1 MAKREI
7 LGAFGAAAF
16 GVMNQGFDA
25 PYETT
30 QKTEPTSDSI
40 PYAAVHQTH
49 LHAPRHVLHKEHA
62 ADHEAAPSIAQHI
75 TIDHLGDEN
84 AELTTLFDK
93 DPDVSEKYF
102 DLIDRLSATTSP
114 DGSARFTVPGTDF
127 DLTLHIVNEDGKSWI
142 ACEGT
147 GCADYGESF
156 VDGKSQLTQV
166 GWMTQ
171 IGPSTDSA
179 EGALNSPA
187 TIEDFQHLLAG
198 YARADVYG
206 AHNPLA
212 DTDTSPDNE
221 G

>member
-1 MAKREI
+1 MAKREM

-16 GVMNQGFDA
+16 GLMSQNINAESDT
-25 PYETT
+25 EKDSTT
-30 QKTEPTSDSI
+30 QSI
-40 PYAAVHQTH
+40 PHETAHQTH
-49 LHAPRHVLHKEHA
+49 LHAPHHILHAEHT

-102 DLIDRLSATTSP
+102 DLIDHLSTTVSP
-114 DGSARFTVPGTDF
+114 DGDTRFTVPGTDF
-127 DLTLHIVNEDGKSWI
+127 DLTLRIANEDGKSWI

-147 GCADYGESF
+147 GCADYGESM
-156 VDGKSQLTQV
+156 VDGKTQLTQV

-187 TIEDFQHLLAG
+187 AIQDFQHLLAG

-206 AHNPLA
+206 AHNPMADA
-212 DTDTSPDNE
+212 DTSSDDE